1 MADTVFQKLQRWQ
14 DSHGVTDS
22 ALAAKIGVHQ
32 TAISRAKRG
41 KRVLG
46 MEHQLALQQITKIAP
61 ADWAEFYAQ
70 TVTLRGKAQKKS
82 ALAERVA

>member
-1 MADTVFQKLQRWQ
+1 MAEVVFQKLQRWQ
-14 DSHGVTDS
+14 DANNVTDS

-41 KRVLG
+41 RRVLG
-46 MEHQLALQQITKIAP
+46 MEHQLALQVITKIAP

-70 TVTLRGKAQKKS
+70 TVAMRGKAQKKS
-82 ALAERVA
+82 AEAEPA